1 MKKGVALKMVHR
13 ASQRLKERQQ
23 DYEVAIR
30 QLSRAKVARDSAEKG
45 LEKAKQAWRTAER

>member
-13 ASQRLKERQQ
+13 AGQRLKECQQ
-23 DYEVAIR
+23 DYEVAVR
-30 QLSRAKVARDSAEKG
+30 QLSRSKVARDSAEKG